1 MGGSMVHF
9 SCHMHTW
16 VTINSHLSLGGE
28 LQHSAAFRF
37 RSSEMVTDT
46 GLKVPCRVR
55 EMDTV
60 RSVMMLNAALLF
72 PTLHSP
78 LISACSTTGSRCKI
92 LTASQTFTSWG
103 TAIKQRCKCLILG
116 RCCSSPSSSC
126 FILFFNPK
134 ITALEIFKSVPQKQ
148 LALLIALFKYV
159 CMQSPFWRKS
169 VHSVFILVMP
179 KGSYV
184 LVLPILCKFR
194 EQDSFYIL
202 YTSIGKDQNFQNHIW
217 NLAKMVS

>member
-1 MGGSMVHF
+1 MVHF

-72 PTLHSP
+72 PTLQSP
-78 LISACSTTGSRCKI
+78 LISACSTTGSRYKI
-92 LTASQTFTSWG
+92 FTASQPFTSWG
-103 TAIKQRCKCLILG
+103 TAIKQGCKCLELG
-116 RCCSSPSSSC
+116 RSRSSPSSSC
-126 FILFFNPK
+126 FLLFSSPK
-134 ITALEIFKSVPQKQ
+134 ITALQIFRSVPQKQ
-148 LALLIALFKYV
+148 LAFDYIISMFVCKVLF
-159 CMQSPFWRKS
+159 KS
-169 VHSVFILVMP
+169 VHSAFILIMP
-179 KGSYV
+179 QGSYV
-184 LVLPILCKFR
+184 LVLQVLC
-194 EQDSFYIL
+194 
-202 YTSIGKDQNFQNHIW
+202 
-217 NLAKMVS
+217 